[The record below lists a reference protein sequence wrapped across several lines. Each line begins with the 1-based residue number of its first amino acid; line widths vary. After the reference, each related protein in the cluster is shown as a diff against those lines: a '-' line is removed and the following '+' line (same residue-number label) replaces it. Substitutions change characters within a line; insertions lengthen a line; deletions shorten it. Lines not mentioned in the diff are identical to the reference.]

1 MTASA
6 ASATAPTDAN
16 SSGVSSSGTS
26 GQYDGVSQTAE
37 ANGANGSG
45 LGSALGTAGSALNI
59 YSGLRSGSP
68 TGYASAGL
76 GAAQIGAKYGAF
88 GSSSGA
94 VGQYAGAAG
103 NVLGIYSGLKQ
114 GGVAGYGGAA
124 VNAAQLGSKLGAFG
138 GASGA
143 IGTAAGAVA
152 IPLNLYNEVNTWR
165 SGATGSD
172 ALAGASTGA
181 SIGATVGSV
190 VPVIGTAFG
199 GLVGG
204 VIGGAAGALSSAF
217 GPGAKDPETAGVQG
231 LIDATSSHGNTSQI
245 AAGVQNPYVQLAGL
259 FDRRSST
266 LPMYQKYG
274 RMGEQKFTQD
284 FASQINGALASGQI
298 SANTPPDQVYN
309 KVIAPWVN
317 GMGSGWGNVGAAY
330 TATTQGL
337 LQDMT
342 AQYLNGTAAQNWKA
356 IGGDTPFSNIYQ
368 GSQIQAAPNPM
379 AALPT
384 NFYGRRMV
392 GPRM

>member
-26 GQYDGVSQTAE
+26 GQYDGVSQTADT
-37 ANGANGSG
+37 NGANGSG
-45 LGSALGTAGSALNI
+45 VGSALGTAGSALNI

-124 VNAAQLGSKLGAFG
+124 VNAAQLGARAGAFG
-138 GASGA
+138 SLSGTV
-143 IGTAAGAVA
+143 GQYAGYAA
-152 IPLNLYNEVNTWR
+152 IPLALYNEVNSWR

-172 ALAGASTGA
+172 ALGGASTGA
-181 SIGATVGSV
+181 AVGTAV
-190 VPVIGTAFG
+190 LPGIGTVVG
-199 GLVGG
+199 GL
-204 VIGGAAGALSSAF
+204 IGGAVGALSSAF

-284 FASQINGALASGQI
+284 FANQINSALASGQI

-317 GMGSGWGNVGAAY
+317 SMGSGWSNVGQAY

-342 AQYLNGTAAQNWKA
+342 GQYLNGTAAQNWKA
-356 IGGDTPFSNIYQ
+356 IGGDSPFANIYQ

-392 GPRM
+392 GARM